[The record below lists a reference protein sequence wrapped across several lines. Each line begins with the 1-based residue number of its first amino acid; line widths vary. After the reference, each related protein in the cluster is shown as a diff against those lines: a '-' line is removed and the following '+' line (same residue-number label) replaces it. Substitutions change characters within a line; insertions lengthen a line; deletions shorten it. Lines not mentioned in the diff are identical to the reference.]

1 MFGCKLFNSDMGSV
15 PLTKRQ
21 TSPSELGPEN
31 LDLSSFNG
39 SYRMWRR
46 LVHFMLY
53 IFGLWPSV
61 LWRCW
66 LGGRKGIWPVKTMS
80 SGVLSW
86 LSVWS
91 MVQAQLIPLP
101 LTISCFSKIQIVFTF
116 LVPAHPGSPGQ
127 KAVKWVCVFDYI
139 YCCYGIS

>member
-1 MFGCKLFNSDMGSV
+1 MAVCSCYKSCILFCVEMFGCKLFNSDMGSV
-15 PLTKRQ
+15 PLTERQ

-61 LWRCW
+61 L
-66 LGGRKGIWPVKTMS
+66 
-80 SGVLSW
+80 
-86 LSVWS
+86 
-91 MVQAQLIPLP
+91 
-101 LTISCFSKIQIVFTF
+101 
-116 LVPAHPGSPGQ
+116 
-127 KAVKWVCVFDYI
+127 
-139 YCCYGIS
+139 